1 MADQNPRMA
10 GQQTPD
16 DPGVGPGTV
25 LSGSAQTFDPPGR
38 YIIVSTA
45 GTITGRLVGDS
56 GDVAYVLPV
65 GVHKLAFKS
74 ATSTTTL
81 VGCIVR

>member
-1 MADQNPRMA
+1 MADMNTRIRGGA
-10 GQQTPD
+10 D
-16 DPGVGPGTV
+16 DPGVGPGVVIT
-25 LSGSAQTFDPPGR
+25 GGAQTFDPCGR

-45 GTITGRLVGDS
+45 GTVTGKLVGDS
-56 GDVAYVLPV
+56 SDVAYVLPT

-74 ATSTTTL
+74 ITSTASL